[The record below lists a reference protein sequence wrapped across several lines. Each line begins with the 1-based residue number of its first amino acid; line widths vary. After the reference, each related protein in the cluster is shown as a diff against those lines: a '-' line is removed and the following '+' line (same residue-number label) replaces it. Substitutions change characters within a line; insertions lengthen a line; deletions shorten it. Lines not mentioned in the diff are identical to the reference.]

1 MDQEKTQA
9 QSKQEQIAKFL
20 EKAKKDGEIKMEE
33 VSSILQEIGA
43 DAAREDAFFEELE
56 NSGPTYWYTTLPLR
70 RCDPQVLSS
79 ARPWAGTM
87 PATIINM

>member
-9 QSKQEQIAKFL
+9 QSKQEQIAKVL

-56 NSGPTYWYTTLPLR
+56 NSGVSIIT
-70 RCDPQVLSS
+70 DSIDE
-79 ARPWAGTM
+79 GTDLLELE
-87 PATIINM
+87 PD